1 MTKHKLTLTLFSSL
15 LIYLLLISA
24 PWAAHRSES
33 KLPMSQFNFQGYV
46 PETKESRNKEEDP
59 NLLRVYVDPDLFW
72 VLNQVIDSYQVEHPS
87 PFRIHQGRGDDHS
100 NLLDDGYTFDL
111 VISAE
116 MDYVQSLYNR
126 KAAPEV
132 QVLALGR
139 LGLWAPR
146 ETARSTSVIT
156 LQKGTIGLMPENS
169 VYHRAALEVLERNEL
184 DRKVKS
190 RLQTMTPFQDLY
202 TLVQANE
209 IPMGFLP
216 WNRLVQEGIEQR
228 REVLKF
234 NNGHHGAIVHG
245 IALTNAGNARDDV
258 KNFWR
263 YIHGPKGKAIFKS
276 AGFD

>member
-1 MTKHKLTLTLFSSL
+1 MTNGFRILSSL
-15 LIYLLLISA
+15 LIALLLA
-24 PWAAHRSES
+24 LPAWANSLQSES

-46 PETKESRNKEEDP
+46 PESKESRNKDEDP
-59 NLLRVYVDPDLFW
+59 NLIRVHVDPDLFW
-72 VLNQVIDSYQVEHPS
+72 VLNQVIDSFQKEQQL
-87 PFRIHQGRGDDHS
+87 PFRIHQGQGDDHS

-116 MDYVQSLYNR
+116 MDYVQSLYNK
-126 KAAPEV
+126 KAATQV

-146 ETARSTSVIT
+146 ETVRSTSVIS
-156 LQKGTIGLMPENS
+156 LQNGAIGLMPTDS
-169 VYHRAALEVLERNEL
+169 VYHRAALEVLERHEL

-190 RLQTMTPFQDLY
+190 RLKPMTAFQDLY
-202 TLVQANE
+202 TQIQTNE

-228 REVLKF
+228 REVLKLKTE
-234 NNGHHGAIVHG
+234 HHGAIVHG
-245 IALTNAGNARDDV
+245 IALTNAGNAREDV
-258 KNFWR
+258 KTFWR
-263 YIHGPKGKAIFKS
+263 YIHGSKGKAVFKA